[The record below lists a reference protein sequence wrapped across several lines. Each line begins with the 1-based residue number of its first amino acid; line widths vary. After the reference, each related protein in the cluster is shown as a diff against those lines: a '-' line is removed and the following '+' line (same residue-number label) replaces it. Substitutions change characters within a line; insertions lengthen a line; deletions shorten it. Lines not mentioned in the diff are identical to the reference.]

1 MSALSVAT
9 RAPGRAG
16 SVPGRTGLATLLA
29 LATTAGV
36 LAAPAQATAPT
47 ARTAGSAPG
56 AAPAAPAE
64 AVAVLQ
70 RAADAARN
78 QPYVGTQFLSS
89 WSGGS
94 TTSVLVDVTH
104 VPGRGSLV
112 RVAPNAG
119 GAGGVGGSVVEAD
132 IAGSPSSGPAAP
144 LPGLDAVPLALLQA
158 NYDVSLASPQT
169 CVGRPAQVVDIRRR
183 GSESSLAGRFWVDG
197 ATGLVLRREVF
208 DAAGRTVRASAFV
221 TVDTDAV
228 PSLAEDAPTA
238 SGQPTGEPVSAA
250 ELDRLRAAGWAA
262 PARLGSDL
270 ALYDARSTGSSRSQM
285 LHLSYSDGLSTVSLF
300 EQPGRLNPTSL
311 RGWQLQRIGPTEV
324 YVRDSLPQRVAW
336 SGDGTVYTLVADA
349 PAQTVAAVVAALP
362 SGEPP
367 RGVRSRIAHGLA
379 RVASWLN
386 PFG

>member
-1 MSALSVAT
+1 MTALPAAI
-9 RAPGRAG
+9 RAQRRAG
-16 SVPGRTGLATLLA
+16 SAPMVTGLATLLA
-29 LATTAGV
+29 LGTTAGV
-36 LAAPAQATAPT
+36 LAAPAQA
-47 ARTAGSAPG
+47 ARPAKQT
-56 AAPAAPAE
+56 AAPASAAAMAAQTE

-89 WSGGS
+89 WTGGS

-104 VPGRGSLV
+104 VPGLGSLL

-119 GAGGVGGSVVEAD
+119 GRGGGGSVLEAD
-132 IAGSPSSGPAAP
+132 IAGSPNSGPAAP

-158 NYDVSLASPQT
+158 NYDVSMAPPQS
-169 CVGRPAQVVDIRRR
+169 CVGRPAQVVDVRRR
-183 GSESSLAGRFWVDG
+183 GGDSSLAGRFWVDT

-208 DAAGRTVRASAFV
+208 AAGGRTVRASAFV
-221 TVDTDAV
+221 NVNTDAV
-228 PSLAEDAPTA
+228 PTLAESAPTA
-238 SGQPTGEPVSAA
+238 SGQPAGEPVSAA
-250 ELDRLRAAGWAA
+250 ELDRLRAAGWVA
-262 PARLGSDL
+262 PTRLGSDL
-270 ALYDARSTGSSRSQM
+270 ALYDARSTGAGRSQM

-300 EQPGRLNPTSL
+300 EQPGRLNPTTL
-311 RGWQLQRIGPTEV
+311 GGWQQQRIGSTEA
-324 YVRDSLPQRVAW
+324 YVRDSSPQRVAW
-336 SGDGTVYTLVADA
+336 SGAGTVYTVVADA
-349 PAQTVAAVVAALP
+349 PAQMVAAVVAALP